1 MNCCTA
7 DQGLGVAEAPHRV
20 TTITISQ
27 LVSWLGTQVM
37 FGRAHTEI
45 LRGLLR
51 ADPSLRETAP
61 RFISMTIDA
70 HAEASMMCLHHIFDK
85 RSDCL
90 TLAVLLDLASAQAGS
105 FKCATP
111 QQVRDF
117 VKRSK
122 AAISALEPS
131 LKALRTR
138 RNETGAHSARRP
150 IKDPDGY
157 IAAGKIKHEEIDK
170 LFDVTAGI
178 LAEMARLHVG
188 RTWDLRFPD
197 ESDYEKALSRLV
209 RQSETDV

>member
-1 MNCCTA
+1 M
-7 DQGLGVAEAPHRV
+7 
-20 TTITISQ
+20 TTVTISQ

-51 ADPSLRETAP
+51 ADPSIPKIAP

-70 HAEASMMCLHHIFDK
+70 HADASMMCLHHIFDK

-90 TLAVLLDLASAQAGS
+90 TLAVLLDLASAQAGT
-105 FKCATP
+105 FKCAPP

-122 AAISALEPS
+122 VAVGALEPS

-138 RNETGAHSARRP
+138 RNETGAHSAHRP

-157 IAAGKIKHEEIDK
+157 IAAGRIKHEEIDK

-178 LAEMARLHVG
+178 LTEMSQLHVG
-188 RTWDLRFPD
+188 RTWDLRLPD
-197 ESDYEKALSRLV
+197 ESDYQKVISLLV
-209 RQSETDV
+209 R